1 MPIPTQ
7 WNNIMPNFSGSAQ
20 SMNTATE
27 NFNQVGNVANQY
39 MQGLKQEQE
48 RKDKLSREAKQDEQW
63 QKQFS
68 LQEMA
73 NTRAGLQADREAQ
86 KYVQELAT
94 DEAQAKASE
103 YLNAARSNVV
113 TPQQADQIL
122 AAYNKNPKADVLAL
136 QAKAVKQYDASPVMQ
151 KNFIGNV
158 SIDQGPMEKTI
169 QTVDPVTGKVVD
181 KILQATPD
189 MKEAQAR
196 KDMILGDLDKK
207 IQQDL
212 LMAWDKE
219 KFGTEVGLKKQELG
233 LRRKALEADKAPK
246 FQPYAVTVG
255 YDSKGQYTN
264 DPSKIAYKSQVNIN
278 SPRMEAAVAG
288 KYGTDALQLGT
299 LSDFIPNSDRTS
311 KTQKSV
317 YSGGMLKT
325 MQDRWGGY
333 DASKILGMAET
344 VLKANPGM
352 SPDAAIGAVE
362 DVASKGLTDAVSVRD
377 VNDRLL
383 DLGYTGTILKK

>member
-1 MPIPTQ
+1 
-7 WNNIMPNFSGSAQ
+7 MPNFSGSSQ
-20 SMNTATE
+20 SMEAASNAYAKAWHSAGKIYE
-27 NFNQVGNVANQY
+27 DYIA
-39 MQGLKQEQE
+39 
-48 RKDKLSREAKQDEQW
+48 RKNYEEEKAHKESREAKQDEQW

-207 IQQDL
+207 IQQDS

>member
-48 RKDKLSREAKQDEQW
+48 RKDKLAREAKQDAQW
-63 QKQFS
+63 DKQFS

-122 AAYNKNPKADVLAL
+122 AAYNKNPKADVLGL
-136 QAKAVKQYDASPVMQ
+136 QAKAVKQYEASPTMQ

-169 QTVDPVTGKVVD
+169 QTIDPTTGEVVD
-181 KILQATPD
+181 KILQAAPD

-196 KDMILGDLDKK
+196 KDMILSDLDKK
-207 IQQDL
+207 IQQDS

-219 KFGTEVGLKKQELG
+219 KFGTEVGFKKQELG
-233 LRRKALEADKAPK
+233 LRRKALEVDKAPK
-246 FQPYAVTVG
+246 FQPYTVTVG

-278 SPRMEAAVAG
+278 SPRMEAAVSG

-299 LSDFIPNSDRTS
+299 LSDFIPNRDRTS

-333 DASKILGMAET
+333 DASKILSMAEV
-344 VLKANPGM
+344 VLKANPNI
-352 SPDAAIGAVE
+352 SPDAAIGVVE
-362 DVASKGLTDAVSVRD
+362 DVASKGVTDAVYVKD